1 MPDNT
6 GKWFDGCQHS
16 DIVLFDDVE
25 IDQIP
30 PISQFL
36 RLTDRYAIEVPV
48 KGGFIWWK
56 PKIIVFTSNLPW
68 EQWWRTL
75 NVEHKR
81 AVQRRLFCVTR
92 VFKDHEIIEYQFDD
106 WVKQI
111 AFSTRSSGG
120 GIPTM
125 QWTNGIVFASSSLPT
140 TNATVEE
147 QLKGV
152 LHWSSVSFAIKE
164 KFEKQIVK
172 ENATINLVDVSVNEI
187 FNKLSIE
194 LKTQSKY
201 ANLESGKNQ

>member
-1 MPDNT
+1 M
-6 GKWFDGCQHS
+6 
-16 DIVLFDDVE
+16 DI
-25 IDQIP
+25 
-30 PISQFL
+30 
-36 RLTDRYAIEVPV
+36 TIEP
-48 KGGFIWWK
+48 WK
-56 PKIIVFTSNLPW
+56 KLII
-68 EQWWRTL
+68 
-75 NVEHKR
+75 
-81 AVQRRLFCVTR
+81 
-92 VFKDHEIIEYQFDD
+92 HEIIEYQFDD

-187 FNKLSIE
+187 FNKLSVE
-194 LKTQSKY
+194 LKAQSKY
-201 ANLESGKNQ
+201 TNLESGKNQ

>member
-1 MPDNT
+1 M
-6 GKWFDGCQHS
+6 
-16 DIVLFDDVE
+16 DI
-25 IDQIP
+25 
-30 PISQFL
+30 
-36 RLTDRYAIEVPV
+36 TIEP
-48 KGGFIWWK
+48 WK
-56 PKIIVFTSNLPW
+56 KLII
-68 EQWWRTL
+68 
-75 NVEHKR
+75 
-81 AVQRRLFCVTR
+81 
-92 VFKDHEIIEYQFDD
+92 HEIIEYQFDD

-187 FNKLSIE
+187 FNKLSVE
-194 LKTQSKY
+194 LKLQSKY
-201 ANLESGKNQ
+201 VNSESGKNQ

>member
-1 MPDNT
+1 M
-6 GKWFDGCQHS
+6 
-16 DIVLFDDVE
+16 DI
-25 IDQIP
+25 
-30 PISQFL
+30 
-36 RLTDRYAIEVPV
+36 TIEP
-48 KGGFIWWK
+48 WK
-56 PKIIVFTSNLPW
+56 KLVI
-68 EQWWRTL
+68 
-75 NVEHKR
+75 
-81 AVQRRLFCVTR
+81 
-92 VFKDHEIIEYQFDD
+92 HEIIEYQFDD

-147 QLKGV
+147 QLKGI

-194 LKTQSKY
+194 LKAQSKY
-201 ANLESGKNQ
+201 TNSKSGKNQ

>member
-1 MPDNT
+1 MFLGT
-6 GKWFDGCQHS
+6 LM
-16 DIVLFDDVE
+16 DI
-25 IDQIP
+25 
-30 PISQFL
+30 
-36 RLTDRYAIEVPV
+36 TIEP
-48 KGGFIWWK
+48 WK
-56 PKIIVFTSNLPW
+56 KLII
-68 EQWWRTL
+68 
-75 NVEHKR
+75 
-81 AVQRRLFCVTR
+81 
-92 VFKDHEIIEYQFDD
+92 HEIIEYQFDD

-140 TNATVEE
+140 TNVTVEE

-187 FNKLSIE
+187 FNKLSVE
-194 LKTQSKY
+194 LKAQSKY
-201 ANLESGKNQ
+201 TNSESGKNQ

>member
-1 MPDNT
+1 M
-6 GKWFDGCQHS
+6 
-16 DIVLFDDVE
+16 DI
-25 IDQIP
+25 
-30 PISQFL
+30 
-36 RLTDRYAIEVPV
+36 TIEP
-48 KGGFIWWK
+48 WK
-56 PKIIVFTSNLPW
+56 KLII
-68 EQWWRTL
+68 
-75 NVEHKR
+75 
-81 AVQRRLFCVTR
+81 
-92 VFKDHEIIEYQFDD
+92 HEIIEYQFDD

-187 FNKLSIE
+187 FNKLSVE
-194 LKTQSKY
+194 LKAQSKY
-201 ANLESGKNQ
+201 ATSESGKNQ

>member
-1 MPDNT
+1 MFLGT
-6 GKWFDGCQHS
+6 LM
-16 DIVLFDDVE
+16 DI
-25 IDQIP
+25 
-30 PISQFL
+30 
-36 RLTDRYAIEVPV
+36 TIEP
-48 KGGFIWWK
+48 WK
-56 PKIIVFTSNLPW
+56 KLII
-68 EQWWRTL
+68 
-75 NVEHKR
+75 
-81 AVQRRLFCVTR
+81 
-92 VFKDHEIIEYQFDD
+92 HEIIEYQFDD

-140 TNATVEE
+140 TNATVEV

-187 FNKLSIE
+187 FNKLSVE
-194 LKTQSKY
+194 LKAQSKY
-201 ANLESGKNQ
+201 KNSKSGKNQ

>member
-1 MPDNT
+1 M
-6 GKWFDGCQHS
+6 
-16 DIVLFDDVE
+16 DI
-25 IDQIP
+25 
-30 PISQFL
+30 
-36 RLTDRYAIEVPV
+36 TIEP
-48 KGGFIWWK
+48 WK
-56 PKIIVFTSNLPW
+56 KLII
-68 EQWWRTL
+68 
-75 NVEHKR
+75 
-81 AVQRRLFCVTR
+81 
-92 VFKDHEIIEYQFDD
+92 HEIIEYQFDD

-187 FNKLSIE
+187 FNKLSVE
-194 LKTQSKY
+194 LKAQSKY
-201 ANLESGKNQ
+201 INSESGKNQ

>member
-1 MPDNT
+1 M
-6 GKWFDGCQHS
+6 
-16 DIVLFDDVE
+16 DI
-25 IDQIP
+25 
-30 PISQFL
+30 
-36 RLTDRYAIEVPV
+36 TIEP
-48 KGGFIWWK
+48 WK
-56 PKIIVFTSNLPW
+56 KLII
-68 EQWWRTL
+68 
-75 NVEHKR
+75 
-81 AVQRRLFCVTR
+81 
-92 VFKDHEIIEYQFDD
+92 HEIIEYQFDD

-152 LHWSSVSFAIKE
+152 LHWSSVSFAIKK

-187 FNKLSIE
+187 FNKLSVE
-194 LKTQSKY
+194 LKAQSKY
-201 ANLESGKNQ
+201 TNSESGKNQ

>member
-1 MPDNT
+1 MFLGT
-6 GKWFDGCQHS
+6 LM
-16 DIVLFDDVE
+16 DI
-25 IDQIP
+25 
-30 PISQFL
+30 
-36 RLTDRYAIEVPV
+36 TIEP
-48 KGGFIWWK
+48 WK
-56 PKIIVFTSNLPW
+56 KLII
-68 EQWWRTL
+68 
-75 NVEHKR
+75 
-81 AVQRRLFCVTR
+81 
-92 VFKDHEIIEYQFDD
+92 HEIIEYQFDD

-187 FNKLSIE
+187 FNKLSVE
-194 LKTQSKY
+194 LKAQSKY
-201 ANLESGKNQ
+201 TISESGKNQ

>member
-1 MPDNT
+1 M
-6 GKWFDGCQHS
+6 
-16 DIVLFDDVE
+16 DI
-25 IDQIP
+25 
-30 PISQFL
+30 
-36 RLTDRYAIEVPV
+36 TIEP
-48 KGGFIWWK
+48 WK
-56 PKIIVFTSNLPW
+56 KLII
-68 EQWWRTL
+68 
-75 NVEHKR
+75 
-81 AVQRRLFCVTR
+81 
-92 VFKDHEIIEYQFDD
+92 HEIIEYQFDD

-187 FNKLSIE
+187 FNKLSVE
-194 LKTQSKY
+194 LTAQSKY
-201 ANLESGKNQ
+201 TISESGKNQ

>member
-1 MPDNT
+1 M
-6 GKWFDGCQHS
+6 
-16 DIVLFDDVE
+16 DIT
-25 IDQIP
+25 IDP
-30 PISQFL
+30 
-36 RLTDRYAIEVPV
+36 
-48 KGGFIWWK
+48 WK
-56 PKIIVFTSNLPW
+56 KLII
-68 EQWWRTL
+68 
-75 NVEHKR
+75 
-81 AVQRRLFCVTR
+81 
-92 VFKDHEIIEYQFDD
+92 HEIIEYQFDD

-187 FNKLSIE
+187 FNKLSVE
-194 LKTQSKY
+194 LKAQSKY
-201 ANLESGKNQ
+201 TNSESGKNQ

>member
-1 MPDNT
+1 M
-6 GKWFDGCQHS
+6 
-16 DIVLFDDVE
+16 DI
-25 IDQIP
+25 
-30 PISQFL
+30 
-36 RLTDRYAIEVPV
+36 TIEP
-48 KGGFIWWK
+48 WK
-56 PKIIVFTSNLPW
+56 KLII
-68 EQWWRTL
+68 
-75 NVEHKR
+75 
-81 AVQRRLFCVTR
+81 
-92 VFKDHEIIEYQFDD
+92 HEIIEYQFDD

-187 FNKLSIE
+187 FNKLSVE
-194 LKTQSKY
+194 LKAQSKY
-201 ANLESGKNQ
+201 TISESCKNQ